1 LFVVGLYFIIIQ
13 GQNQYWHNRMC
24 KGFVLSDNTEQDLP
38 IESDM
43 TLRSREYLLIFY

>member
-1 LFVVGLYFIIIQ
+1 
-13 GQNQYWHNRMC
+13 MC